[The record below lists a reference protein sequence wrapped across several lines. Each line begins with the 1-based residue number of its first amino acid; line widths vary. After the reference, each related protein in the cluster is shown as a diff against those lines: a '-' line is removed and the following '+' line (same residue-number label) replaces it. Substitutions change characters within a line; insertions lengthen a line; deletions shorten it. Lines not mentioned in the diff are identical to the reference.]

1 VQGVLSAASVASVI
15 FVFLH
20 AVFLKLEMVP
30 QDIT

>member
-1 VQGVLSAASVASVI
+1 MQGVLSAASVASVI
-15 FVFLH
+15 FVVLR